1 MKSEIGNF
9 IMEHLA
15 IENINE
21 ATRLYMA
28 DFVIMSHRT
37 SCVEEEMKVK
47 ILFFY
52 LTSFL
57 EMTVKM

>member
-15 IENINE
+15 IENLNE

-28 DFVIMSHRT
+28 DFVKMSHRS
-37 SCVEEEMKVK
+37 SCLEEEMVVK
-47 ILFFY
+47 Y
-52 LTSFL
+52 CSFIQHDFWNEL
-57 EMTVKM
+57 